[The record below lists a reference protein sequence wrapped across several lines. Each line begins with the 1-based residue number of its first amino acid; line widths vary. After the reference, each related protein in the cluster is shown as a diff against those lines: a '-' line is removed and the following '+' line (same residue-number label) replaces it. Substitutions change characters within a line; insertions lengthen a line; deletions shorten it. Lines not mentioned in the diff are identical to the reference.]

1 MATRFTRSS
10 DLFPTMDPHIEETF
24 NVYSTDNT
32 LIGKIKFNRSQFSRV
47 NGSNLFICDKRID
60 VDSTLTIGYT
70 TDTETINVYKV
81 GHTTNV
87 TQPYDNVTLQRTVG
101 SYLAHYPKKGERL
114 IKDTMDD
121 FMNPIKEYTQPNGG
135 KTRRRRKQIKRKT
148 TNRKTSKRNKS
159 KRSTKHRSRK

>member
-1 MATRFTRSS
+1 MATRFTSRS
-10 DLFPTMDPHIEETF
+10 DLFHTMDPHIEETF

-47 NGSNLFICDKRID
+47 NDSNLFICDKRID

-70 TDTETINVYKV
+70 TDTETINVY
-81 GHTTNV
+81 NV
-87 TQPYDNVTLQRTVG
+87 DDKKSQYENVTLQRTLG
-101 SYLAHYPKKGERL
+101 SYLAHYPNQGMAL
-114 IKDTMDD
+114 INDAVDNAR
-121 FMNPIKEYTQPNGG
+121 NPIKGYTQPNGG